1 MAYAFTAY
9 AYACGQSITAYAYA
23 CGKSIMAYACGHISA
38 RTPAA
43 HAVAVP
49 SASTPPPHIFIK
61 T

>member
-38 RTPAA
+38 RTPTAEKSQPTPAA
-43 HAVAVP
+43 RA
-49 SASTPPPHIFIK
+49 
-61 T
+61 